1 MNPLQNI
8 TFKKLLDPIDINGA
22 TATDTEI
29 DTLGYHYLVV
39 YIVTGNVADDMTAL
53 TLNESDTAAQ
63 TGTAFVTFTAP
74 LGTGGDNTRRAAFID
89 LRKRKRYVSL
99 VATAASAAT
108 LICAIGILSRGDE
121 NIQGIT
127 GHNLDEEFVI

>member
-1 MNPLQNI
+1 MNILQNV
-8 TFKKLLDPIDINGA
+8 TFKKLLDPIDINGV

-39 YIVTGNVADDMTAL
+39 YIVTGNVAGDMTAL

-63 TGTAFVTFTAP
+63 TGTAFVTFSNPAA
-74 LGTGGDNTRRAAFID
+74 TGGDNTRRAAFID

-99 VATAASAAT
+99 VATGASAAT
-108 LICAIGILSRGDE
+108 LICAIGILSRGDQ